1 MVMTAENLT
10 TADQTESPRASPE
23 EIEIWESVY
32 GFGRFAT
39 EHGLTPEVLAN
50 PSMPG
55 GEIIVYHEPHSSQ
68 AA

>member
-1 MVMTAENLT
+1 MSATGELTAPSG
-10 TADQTESPRASPE
+10 AESPRASPDDT
-23 EIEIWESVY
+23 WESIY

-39 EHGLTPEVLAN
+39 EHGLTPEVLQD

-55 GEIIVYHEPHSSQ
+55 GEIIVYHEPHSSE